1 MKELFRNR
9 DIKVIILEVFLIVLG
24 LVGLTL
30 GVKYIMNSINVNVD
44 TSKLAIDS
52 MNANVTNGTLIPIN
66 DSTVN
71 INTTSNVLRITFDV
85 KGASTNT
92 GNNIIYDAILNI
104 DADCSLKNE
113 SVKWNLYKNN
123 SLLTSGNTSPKYD
136 KDVLNGK
143 ITLTDTQQDL
153 VPYSKTADKYVF
165 ILWMSES
172 CNEED
177 ITKCDISKGLTSD
190 SGGKSISGNID
201 IRLNSGK
208 KKENKRETMDIDACS
223 IPRGNAAI
231 AIASIDDGTTGDSGS
246 GVYKVIHNAIPA
258 ESSATGSEIPAV
270 TDYRYYGPNPN
281 NYILLPDMNT
291 VDNISCIVN
300 RKKVENPYNNN
311 PLSETDCESSDIYKF
326 DYEDMGIRY
335 YPSNLFKIVAPVGS
349 MTWVEKAE
357 MCIYGDYESGDYVEA
372 YSEYNINDD
381 LCSQLSVV
389 EFENG
394 VDKNSGKKTAGF
406 LITKESEKAI
416 LKSTTNGLYR
426 IIGSIYNELE
436 KTNVLKVIKAIP
448 LTDGTT
454 NEFSWDYTSSGSYSN
469 IWATVTSGN
478 YSNSLSDGST
488 LMQLLNSGL
497 WWNGTS
503 GSYYDVATKA
513 ITVDFT
519 NYKLSDKAKSYISTS
534 RYYLGGYSTSKGV
547 MTNQFY
553 AYERGTLR
561 YDTRRPLYWDGM
573 VGLMY
578 PSDFGYAAGNTCVT
592 GTDPYNYDGGCKNK
606 NWLWMINTSDYCQG
620 YEWLMSPSSSLK
632 GIVFNVEWF
641 GCVNANYFINGSSV
655 VRPVFYLSKDV
666 VITGGTGTIDDPY
679 TIGL

>member
-1 MKELFRNR
+1 MINKLFKNK

-52 MNANVTNGTLIPIN
+52 MNANVTNGTLTPIE
-66 DSTVN
+66 DSSVN

-85 KGASTNT
+85 KGSSTNT

-123 SLLTSGNTSPKYD
+123 SLLTSGSTSPKYD

-177 ITKCDISKGLTSD
+177 ITKCDISKGLTSA

-246 GVYKVIHNAIPA
+246 GVYKVTHSAIPA

-270 TDYRYYGPNPN
+270 TDYRYYGASPN

-291 VDNISCIVN
+291 TESRCMFNDKELLN
-300 RKKVENPYNNN
+300 
-311 PLSETDCESSDIYKF
+311 LSMGEWPANFDCENEVVYKL
-326 DYEDMGIRY
+326 DAGL
-335 YPSNLFKIVAPVGS
+335 SVNLYIPTSTFEIVAPAGS
-349 MTWVEKAE
+349 MTYNETNSE
-357 MCIYGDYESGDYVEA
+357 CLYNGRSINTMYEG
-372 YSEYNINDD
+372 NI
-381 LCSQLSVV
+381 
-389 EFENG
+389 
-394 VDKNSGKKTAGF
+394 DKNVCMQMSVIKIPQQGNYGA
-406 LITKESEKAI
+406 LITKMNDKPHK
-416 LKSTTNGLYR
+416 LNVKNGLYR
-426 IIGSIYNELE
+426 IIGSIYEE
-436 KTNVLKVIKAIP
+436 KENTNRIKVIKATP
-448 LTDGTT
+448 LTDGKTGLY
-454 NEFSWDYTSSGSYSN
+454 SWDEDIDNNNSSQN
-469 IWATVTSGN
+469 IWATPTSGN
-478 YSNSLSDGST
+478 FSNSLTSGASI
-488 LMQLLNSGL
+488 MKLLNSGA

-503 GSYYDVATKA
+503 GTYDNQYTNKKYPEMINVN
-513 ITVDFT
+513 FT
-519 NYKLSDKAKSYISTS
+519 NYKLSDKAKSNIDIS
-534 RYYLGGYSTSKGV
+534 RYYLGGIYDSEIVTGD
-547 MTNQFY
+547 
-553 AYERGTLR
+553 AYGFERGTLR
-561 YDTRRPLYWDGM
+561 YDENRPLYWDGY

-578 PSDFGYAAGNTCVT
+578 LSDYGYAAGSVCAT
-592 GTDPYNYDGGCKNK
+592 GTNLYNYIGECSNK
-606 NWLWMINTSDYCQG
+606 GWLYNVEVNQ
-620 YEWLMSPSSSLK
+620 WLMSP
-632 GIVFNVEWF
+632 
-641 GCVNANYFINGSSV
+641 GSGDSHGVHTFSFYGQTRGTFYSYYALSV
-655 VRPVFYLSKDV
+655 SPVFYLTPSAS
-666 VITGGTGTIDDPY
+666 ITSGTGTLTDPY
-679 TIGL
+679 LLG